1 MLGHALTSLD
11 KFDCAT
17 CWCRVEEF
25 SRRKIVHPRRIT
37 DSEVLGIIGLVKG
50 NVLIA
55 KVSLD
60 ELSLSNEEELKI
72 G

>member
-1 MLGHALTSLD
+1 
-11 KFDCAT
+11 
-17 CWCRVEEF
+17 VEEF